1 MAELTPVLGEDP
13 AFLKVEEQVSRLAAI
28 DRPCLVIG
36 ERGTGKE
43 LLATRLHYLSPRWDG
58 PLVKV
63 NCAALADSLIDTE
76 LFGHEAGAFTG
87 AQRQHVGRFERADGG
102 TLLLDEIASAS
113 AAVQEKVLRVI
124 EYGEMERVGGRRT
137 IQLDVRVI
145 GTANVDLPSLA
156 RSGAFRADLLDRLA
170 FEVVTLP
177 PLRARPADV
186 TTLANAFALE
196 ITRAMG
202 RDVFPGF
209 SPRAEKLLLAHSWP
223 GNVRELKNVVER
235 AVYRSASSDTPID
248 TVVIDPFDSPWRPPP
263 GPPGTDPQHPESA
276 ALRPVVSGPAG
287 VGDSASP
294 SLPRHSSGSWP
305 DAPGP
310 AGGGG
315 IAHLPA
321 SRRPSGF
328 RSDSSEPVGNGGP
341 PVDCMDRKY
350 GSTGEDA
357 PASPTGTGKAPVDFM
372 TEIARFERGLL
383 KRALDA
389 ARHNQSETA
398 RALGL
403 GYHQLRR
410 LLKKHAL
417 M

>member
-1 MAELTPVLGEDP
+1 MADLPSMLGEDP
-13 AFLKVEEQVSRLAAI
+13 AFLEVEAQVSRLAAI

-63 NCAALADSLIDTE
+63 NCAALTESLLDTE

-137 IQLDVRVI
+137 IQLDVRVV
-145 GTANVDLPSLA
+145 GAANVDLPSLA
-156 RSGAFRADLLDRLA
+156 RNGAFRADLLDRLA

-177 PLRARPADV
+177 PLRARPVDV
-186 TTLANAFALE
+186 MALAHAFALE
-196 ITRAMG
+196 ITQTMG

-209 SPRAEKLLLAHSWP
+209 STRAEKLLLAHSWP

-235 AVYRSASSDTPID
+235 AVYRSESSDVAID
-248 TVVIDPFDSPWRPPP
+248 TVVIDPFDSPWRPP
-263 GPPGTDPQHPESA
+263 A
-276 ALRPVVSGPAG
+276 RPVGAEDRAPARQSSARQPPTGQSDASGLAG
-287 VGDSASP
+287 FDGA
-294 SLPRHSSGSWP
+294 
-305 DAPGP
+305 
-310 AGGGG
+310 
-315 IAHLPA
+315 
-321 SRRPSGF
+321 
-328 RSDSSEPVGNGGP
+328 
-341 PVDCMDRKY
+341 
-350 GSTGEDA
+350 DA
-357 PASPTGTGKAPVDFM
+357 PAGFMGSEKLDSEKHGDAERSAPAGPSDTGGATADFT
-372 TEIARFERGLL
+372 TEVARFERGLL
-383 KRALDA
+383 ERALHA
-389 ARHNQSETA
+389 TRHNQRETA

-417 M
+417 A

>member
-1 MAELTPVLGEDP
+1 MADLPSMLGEDP
-13 AFLKVEEQVSRLAAI
+13 AFLEVEAQVSRLAAI

-63 NCAALADSLIDTE
+63 NCAALTESLLDTE

-145 GTANVDLPSLA
+145 GAANVDLPSLA
-156 RSGAFRADLLDRLA
+156 RNGAFRADLLDRLA

-177 PLRARPADV
+177 PLRARPVDV
-186 TTLANAFALE
+186 MALAHAFALE
-196 ITRAMG
+196 ITQTMG

-209 SPRAEKLLLAHSWP
+209 SPRAEKLLLAYSWP

-235 AVYRSASSDTPID
+235 AVYRSESSDVAID
-248 TVVIDPFDSPWRPPP
+248 TVVIDPFDSPWRPP
-263 GPPGTDPQHPESA
+263 A
-276 ALRPVVSGPAG
+276 RPAG
-287 VGDSASP
+287 IGAEDRTPARQSPADQSPADQPPAGQPDASG
-294 SLPRHSSGSWP
+294 LAGFDGAGASSGFTGSEKHG
-305 DAPGP
+305 DTERSAP
-310 AGGGG
+310 AG
-315 IAHLPA
+315 
-321 SRRPSGF
+321 PSGT
-328 RSDSSEPVGNGGP
+328 GGA
-341 PVDCMDRKY
+341 
-350 GSTGEDA
+350 TA
-357 PASPTGTGKAPVDFM
+357 DFT
-372 TEIARFERGLL
+372 TEVARFERGLL
-383 KRALDA
+383 ERALHA
-389 ARHNQSETA
+389 ARHNQREAA

-417 M
+417 A

>member
-1 MAELTPVLGEDP
+1 MVALPPILGEDP
-13 AFLKVEEQVSRLAAI
+13 AFLEVEAQVSRLAAI

-63 NCAALADSLIDTE
+63 NCAALTESLLDTE
-76 LFGHEAGAFTG
+76 LFGHEVGAFTG

-145 GTANVDLPSLA
+145 GAANVDLPSLA
-156 RSGAFRADLLDRLA
+156 RSGAFRPDLLDRLA

-177 PLRARPADV
+177 PLRARPADIMA
-186 TTLANAFALE
+186 LAHAFALE
-196 ITRAMG
+196 ITQALG

-209 SPRAEKLLLAHSWP
+209 GPRAEKRLLAHPWP

-235 AVYRSASSDTPID
+235 AVYRSVSSETLVD
-248 TVVIDPFDSPWRPPP
+248 TVVIDPFDSPWRPLA
-263 GPPGTDPQHPESA
+263 GTEDADPASA
-276 ALRPVVSGPAG
+276 PARL
-287 VGDSASP
+287 AP
-294 SLPRHSSGSWP
+294 Q
-305 DAPGP
+305 PGP
-310 AGGGG
+310 AGQR
-315 IAHLPA
+315 LDVPA
-321 SRRPSGF
+321 GRSEASVHRTGTPGRRSDTSTGRFETLGRRSDPSAGRPEASGF
-328 RSDSSEPVGNGGP
+328 AEAGG
-341 PVDCMDRKY
+341 V
-350 GSTGEDA
+350 
-357 PASPTGTGKAPVDFM
+357 PADFM
-372 TEIARFERGLL
+372 AEVARFERGLL
-383 KRALDA
+383 ERALHA
-389 ARHNQSETA
+389 SRHSQRDTA

-417 M
+417 A

>member
-1 MAELTPVLGEDP
+1 MADLPSMLGEDP
-13 AFLKVEEQVSRLAAI
+13 AFLEVEAQVSRLAAI

-63 NCAALADSLIDTE
+63 NCAALTESLLDTE

-145 GTANVDLPSLA
+145 GAANVDLPSLA
-156 RSGAFRADLLDRLA
+156 RYGAFRADLLDRLA

-177 PLRARPADV
+177 PLRARPVDV
-186 TTLANAFALE
+186 TALAHAFALE
-196 ITRAMG
+196 ITQMMG

-235 AVYRSASSDTPID
+235 AVYRSESSDVAID
-248 TVVIDPFDSPWRPPP
+248 TVVIDPFDSPWRPP
-263 GPPGTDPQHPESA
+263 A
-276 ALRPVVSGPAG
+276 RPAG
-287 VGDSASP
+287 AEHRAPARQSEASDLAGFDGADASAGFVGSEKHGDTERGA
-294 SLPRHSSGSWP
+294 
-305 DAPGP
+305 P
-310 AGGGG
+310 AG
-315 IAHLPA
+315 
-321 SRRPSGF
+321 PSGT
-328 RSDSSEPVGNGGP
+328 GGA
-341 PVDCMDRKY
+341 
-350 GSTGEDA
+350 T
-357 PASPTGTGKAPVDFM
+357 TDFT
-372 TEIARFERGLL
+372 TEVARFERGLL
-383 KRALDA
+383 KRTLYA
-389 ARHNQSETA
+389 ARHNQRETA

-417 M
+417 A

>member
-1 MAELTPVLGEDP
+1 MADLPSIVGEDP
-13 AFLKVEEQVSRLAAI
+13 AFLEVEEQISRLASI

-63 NCAALADSLIDTE
+63 NCAALAESLLDTE

-87 AQRQHVGRFERADGG
+87 AQRRHVGRFERADGG

-124 EYGEMERVGGRRT
+124 EYGELERVGGRET
-137 IQLDVRVI
+137 IQVDVRVI
-145 GTANVDLPSLA
+145 GAANVDLPSLA
-156 RSGAFRADLLDRLA
+156 REGAFRADLLDRLA
-170 FEVVTLP
+170 FEVVTIP

-186 TTLANAFALE
+186 MTLANAFALE
-196 ITRAMG
+196 ITRALG
-202 RDVFPGF
+202 KEVFAGF
-209 SPRAEKLLLAHSWP
+209 GPRGEALLLGHPWP

-235 AVYRSASSDTPID
+235 AVYRSASSSSTTPID
-248 TVVIDPFDSPWRPPP
+248 TVIIDPFDNPWRP
-263 GPPGTDPQHPESA
+263 
-276 ALRPVVSGPAG
+276 
-287 VGDSASP
+287 
-294 SLPRHSSGSWP
+294 
-305 DAPGP
+305 APGP
-310 AGGGG
+310 AGATPDLRGPVHRSEAPEAAKAPEAADPTEAAG
-315 IAHLPA
+315 AA
-321 SRRPSGF
+321 EATPSAG
-328 RSDSSEPVGNGGP
+328 
-341 PVDCMDRKY
+341 
-350 GSTGEDA
+350 A
-357 PASPTGTGKAPVDFM
+357 PADF
-372 TEIARFERGLL
+372 TAEVARFERGLL
-383 KRALDA
+383 ERALDT

-417 M
+417 V

>member
-1 MAELTPVLGEDP
+1 MANIPTILGEDP
-13 AFLKVEEQVSRLAAI
+13 VFLEVEEQVSRLAAI

-63 NCAALADSLIDTE
+63 NCAALAESLLETE

-87 AQRQHVGRFERADGG
+87 AQRQHAGRFERADGG
-102 TLLLDEIASAS
+102 TLVLDEIANAS

-137 IQLDVRVI
+137 IRLDVRVI
-145 GTANVDLPSLA
+145 GAANVDLPSLA
-156 RSGAFRADLLDRLA
+156 RCGAFRADLLDRLA

-177 PLRARPADV
+177 PLRARPADIM
-186 TTLANAFALE
+186 TFANAFALE
-196 ITRAMG
+196 ITRALG

-209 SPRAEKLLLAHSWP
+209 SPCAEKLLLGYSWP

-235 AVYRSASSDTPID
+235 AVYRSASSEAPVD
-248 TVVIDPFDSPWRPPP
+248 TVIIDPFDSPWRPLA
-263 GPPGTDPQHPESA
+263 GPDGADP
-276 ALRPVVSGPAG
+276 V
-287 VGDSASP
+287 
-294 SLPRHSSGSWP
+294 
-305 DAPGP
+305 PGP
-310 AGGGG
+310 AWFAPRSETPGQR
-315 IAHLPA
+315 LDVPA
-321 SRRPSGF
+321 GRSGASVH
-328 RSDSSEPVGNGGP
+328 RTGMPGRQPDA
-341 PVDCMDRKY
+341 
-350 GSTGEDA
+350 STGRGEAPGGWIESPAGQLGAPGSAETGGA
-357 PASPTGTGKAPVDFM
+357 PADFM
-372 TEIARFERGLL
+372 AEVARFERGLL
-383 KRALDA
+383 ERALGA
-389 ARHNQSETA
+389 SRHNQREAA

-417 M
+417 A